1 MNSNIVFY
9 LLWAFTLRPILA
21 CEKGYHL
28 SQNVFSEETDKWRH
42 ILERARDFLK
52 IYFYILLIVL
62 LSGSEY
68 RTQLYAAD
76 VLQLAAK
83 LIFFNTLYLFYST
96 ELVFFFLWHSF
107 MFCRFL
113 LDLLNGIGVGHGTKY
128 IKIVRFPS
136 DTRQIWLFKRCLLG
150 QMYFQASL

>member
-68 RTQLYAAD
+68 RTQLYVAD

-96 ELVFFFLWHSF
+96 ELVIFFFDTALCSVV
-107 MFCRFL
+107 FCL
-113 LDLLNGIGVGHGTKY
+113 IYL
-128 IKIVRFPS
+128 
-136 DTRQIWLFKRCLLG
+136 
-150 QMYFQASL
+150 MA